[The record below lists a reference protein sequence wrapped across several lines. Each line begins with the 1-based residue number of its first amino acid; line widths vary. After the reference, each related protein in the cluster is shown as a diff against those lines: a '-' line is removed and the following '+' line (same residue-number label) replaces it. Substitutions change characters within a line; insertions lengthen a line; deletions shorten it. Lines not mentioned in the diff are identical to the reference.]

1 MATSR
6 IATRYSSSLLDLAK
20 SGNKLDAVKD
30 DMDVIVKIYTE
41 SKDLRSLLNNPIVK
55 IEDKKAV
62 LAKVFAGTDD
72 TTRDF
77 IGLLTDKRREG
88 ELANVATNF
97 ISSYNEM
104 KGITSATVV
113 TATALTGD
121 ALANMKSYVST
132 LLGKADINLTN
143 DVDPTIIGGI
153 IIKHEDKLLD
163 KSVSKEL
170 REIRKQLI
178 YN

>member
-20 SGNKLDAVKD
+20 SGNKLDAVKE

>member
-6 IATRYSSSLLDLAK
+6 IAARYSKSLLDLATA
-20 SGNKLDAVKD
+20 NNTLDAVKG
-30 DMDVIVKIYTE
+30 DMEVIVSICAE
-41 SKDLRSLLNNPIVK
+41 SKELRSLLNNPIVRV
-55 IEDKKAV
+55 EDKKAV
-62 LAKVFAGTDD
+62 LDKVFANAD
-72 TTRDF
+72 TSTRSF
-77 IGLLTDKRREG
+77 ISLLADKRREG
-88 ELANVATNF
+88 ELANVAANF
-97 ISSYNEM
+97 IASYNEM
-104 KGITSATVV
+104 KGIASATVV

-121 ALANMKSYVST
+121 VLATMKSYVST
-132 LLGKADINLTN
+132 LLGKTDIDLTN